1 MKTLFPKK
9 ECHVPKWF
17 VIDAEG
23 QTLGRLATEVSKLLR
38 GKEICFIPWS
48 RSRKL
53 CSCFKCR

>member
-23 QTLGRLATEVSKLLR
+23 QTLGR
-38 GKEICFIPWS
+38 FIP
-48 RSRKL
+48 K
-53 CSCFKCR
+53 